1 MREREFPWRAARQVA
16 AVILVMAA
24 LAGCTGRQLAEL
36 QSDLEALQ
44 SRSTQQ
50 RSIAAGGANGASA
63 AARPPVDLA
72 SDYLA
77 LADAAGKQAGVS
89 SVRADTQ
96 IAFHRVRGIAAWQAV
111 AESAGLSSASLADA
125 RSHAGAAYEQGGDLC
140 KKSGSA
146 APPRDCAVLELLPAL
161 VELELAFGTWVNV
174 SDPAARRPLID
185 EAERNAPFTPAMEAF
200 DRVAKGEIVRRALNS
215 PSFTPWIC
223 GIYRGIW
230 TNATARWNA
239 ALPTPPVTPEGVTKE
254 AANTARMQ
262 AKDNWLAFSQTRPQ
276 NECRPPT

>member
-50 RSIAAGGANGASA
+50 RSIAAGGANGASQ

-96 IAFHRVRGIAAWQAV
+96 IAFHRIRGIAAWQAV
-111 AESAGLSSASLADA
+111 AESAGLSSASLKEA
-125 RSHAGAAYEQGGDLC
+125 RNHAGAAYEQGGDLC

-185 EAERNAPFTPAMEAF
+185 EAERNFPFTPAMEAF

-215 PSFTPWIC
+215 PGFTPWIC

-239 ALPTPPVTPEGVTKE
+239 ALPAPPVTPEGVTKE

>member
-1 MREREFPWRAARQVA
+1 MRESEFPWCAARQVA

-24 LAGCTGRQLAEL
+24 LAGCAGRQLAEL

-44 SRSTQQ
+44 SRSGQQ
-50 RSIAAGGANGASA
+50 RSTVASNANGPSDTT
-63 AARPPVDLA
+63 RPPVDLA

-111 AESAGLSSASLADA
+111 AESAGVSSASLAEA
-125 RSHAGAAYEQGGDLC
+125 RNHAEAAHRQGGDLC
-140 KKSGSA
+140 EKSGSA

-161 VELELAFGTWVNV
+161 IELELAAGTWVNV

-215 PSFTPWIC
+215 SGFTPWIC
-223 GIYRGIW
+223 GIYRGIL
-230 TNATARWNA
+230 TNATARWA
-239 ALPTPPVTPEGVTKE
+239 ATLSAPPVTPEGVTKDV
-254 AANTARMQ
+254 ADTARTQ
-262 AKDNWLAFSQTRPQ
+262 AKENLRAFSQTRPS